1 MKELQEK
8 LIRAIDEDVRSNAD
22 LVEEMLNHE
31 KDLLLNDQINFFR
44 EGLEKDKAAYLEGE
58 LKEIRTYA
66 ATRSSRDRL
75 DVKKKLI
82 ELRAHYTGELF
93 NLVRKQVLDFSKSD
107 TYLTYMQQGLGG
119 LQVRPSGIFEVREED
134 VSTMEKM
141 LKKAG
146 YENEVKTAFMPLG
159 VFRYVDEENR
169 MEFSCSLDEKC
180 EEQMEWFASHSSF
193 RIMER
198 EDCHE

>member
-146 YENEVKTAFMPLG
+146 Y
-159 VFRYVDEENR
+159 
-169 MEFSCSLDEKC
+169 
-180 EEQMEWFASHSSF
+180 
-193 RIMER
+193 
-198 EDCHE
+198 

>member
-22 LVEEMLNHE
+22 LVEDMLNHE

-82 ELRAHYTGELF
+82 ELRAHYTVDLF
-93 NLVRKQVLDFSKSD
+93 NLV
-107 TYLTYMQQGLGG
+107 
-119 LQVRPSGIFEVREED
+119 
-134 VSTMEKM
+134 
-141 LKKAG
+141 
-146 YENEVKTAFMPLG
+146 
-159 VFRYVDEENR
+159 
-169 MEFSCSLDEKC
+169 
-180 EEQMEWFASHSSF
+180 
-193 RIMER
+193 
-198 EDCHE
+198 

>member
-107 TYLTYMQQGLGG
+107 TYLTYIQQGLGG
-119 LQVRPSGIFEVREED
+119 
-134 VSTMEKM
+134 
-141 LKKAG
+141 
-146 YENEVKTAFMPLG
+146 
-159 VFRYVDEENR
+159 FRYVDEENR

>member
-1 MKELQEK
+1 M
-8 LIRAIDEDVRSNAD
+8 
-22 LVEEMLNHE
+22 
-31 KDLLLNDQINFFR
+31 
-44 EGLEKDKAAYLEGE
+44 
-58 LKEIRTYA
+58 
-66 ATRSSRDRL
+66 
-75 DVKKKLI
+75 KKKLI

-146 YENEVKTAFMPLG
+146 YENEVKTSFMPLG
-159 VFRYVDEENR
+159 GFRYVDE
-169 MEFSCSLDEKC
+169 EKC